1 MKTRKPLHWF
11 LVALASSLVVGGWGC
26 GSRAEKVSPP
36 AAVDVRAPGK
46 LYGHLEVVPGSFD
59 TAEYIP
65 TKIRFELDK
74 QLTGKGLLAG
84 PHDNDGTLTVT
95 VKTKAYYAGTTASY
109 SCPKCYTMLSSLVV
123 VTNPG
128 RDRVLAEKVF
138 ETYGG
143 SLGVVD
149 LTDFSEIEHAKDIA
163 QFLEAIVK

>member
-1 MKTRKPLHWF
+1 MKTRKRLHWF
-11 LVALASSLVVGGWGC
+11 LVALATSLAVGGWGC

-36 AAVDVRAPGK
+36 PAVDVRASGK
-46 LYGHLEVVPGSFD
+46 LYGDLEVNSASFD

-84 PHDNDGTLTVT
+84 PPDNDGTLAVT
-95 VKTKAYYAGTTASY
+95 VKTKAYYAGTTASH
-109 SCPKCYTMLSSLVV
+109 SCPKCYTMLSSQVV
-123 VTNPG
+123 VTDSG

-143 SLGVVD
+143 SLGLVD
-149 LTDFSEIEHAKDIA
+149 FTDFTEMEHAKEIA